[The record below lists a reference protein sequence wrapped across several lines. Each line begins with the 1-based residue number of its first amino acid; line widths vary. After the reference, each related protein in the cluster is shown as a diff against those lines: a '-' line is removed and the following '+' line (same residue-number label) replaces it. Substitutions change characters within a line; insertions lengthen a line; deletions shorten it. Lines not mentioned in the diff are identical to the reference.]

1 LKPLRA
7 DEQEESPRARPPL
20 SGLPSA
26 ITVETKLDTDS
37 WTNVARTAMVP
48 VLGRTHRTAA
58 VIPRRANRPGRWTI
72 PSLLIASVVVMT
84 LAAVA
89 AITAVA
95 VTAVAVTAVAVT
107 AVAAITAVIIAS
119 LSRSGEG
126 SDREHCNDNG
136 EYSFHDSRWIWIGF
150 K

>member
-1 LKPLRA
+1 
-7 DEQEESPRARPPL
+7 
-20 SGLPSA
+20 
-26 ITVETKLDTDS
+26 
-37 WTNVARTAMVP
+37 MVP

-89 AITAVA
+89 
-95 VTAVAVTAVAVT
+95 VT

-126 SDREHCNDNG
+126 RDREHCNDNG

>member
-7 DEQEESPRARPPL
+7 EEQKVSPKARLPR

-26 ITVETKLDTDS
+26 ITVETELDTDS
-37 WTNVARTAMVP
+37 WTNVARTAIVP
-48 VLGRTHRTAA
+48 VLRRTHRTAA

-84 LAAVA
+84 LAA
-89 AITAVA
+89 IAVA
-95 VTAVAVTAVAVT
+95 
-107 AVAAITAVIIAS
+107 AVAAITRVIIVS
-119 LSRSGEG
+119 LSRGSEG
-126 SDREHCNDNG
+126 RDREDCNDNG